1 MLLSS
6 FTPVSDEKNLS
17 PRRFVSRLIL
27 CCFLGIF
34 TLPCFSKTSDTPSLE
49 DAARALARRVA
60 AALHGAQVT
69 YDAQNRSSLDAA
81 EFASVSAAFADELQR
96 EGIKVV
102 SADSGTSVSITVT
115 QSPTQYL
122 AVAQIQRKENPE
134 TLLETLGSVKGLT
147 EAATTFSLELRRE
160 LLFSQDTPILD
171 VFFDADSTTAFALG
185 PQEIRSYTRQSD
197 RWALTNAER
206 LPRHQAPAR
215 SERGVFGFGIEM
227 ASAEFSNELCQ
238 MYFLPDAKPKG
249 WHCEKDAT
257 AMRVRG
263 VSAESSDSEKR
274 GPWLSTAQF
283 EVDGKIR
290 RVITGQDGLARL
302 YDDRSEPVATFSG
315 WGSEVASLHSGCGSG
330 WQLLVTSSTD
340 WTKPDAIQA
349 VEVRDRRAVPVSAP
363 MEFSGPIVALHTPG
377 TRAVDPTTPTS
388 QAFAVDH
395 NLQTGRYDAYLLSI
409 TCAH

>member
-1 MLLSS
+1 MPRFSQA
-6 FTPVSDEKNLS
+6 SDA
-17 PRRFVSRLIL
+17 
-27 CCFLGIF
+27 
-34 TLPCFSKTSDTPSLE
+34 PSLE
-49 DAARALARRVA
+49 VAARVLARRVA
-60 AALHGAQVT
+60 AALRGAQVT
-69 YDAQNRSSLDAA
+69 YEAQNRSSLDAA

-96 EGIKVV
+96 EGIKVG

-115 QSPTQYL
+115 QSPTQYV
-122 AVAQIQRKENPE
+122 AVAQIQRKENPA

-147 EAATTFSLELRRE
+147 ESATTFSLELRRE
-160 LLFSQDTPILD
+160 LLFSQDAPILD

-185 PQEIRSYTRQSD
+185 PQEISSYTRQSD
-197 RWALTNAER
+197 RWAFTNTER

-215 SERGVFGFGIEM
+215 VERGLFGFGIDM

-238 MYFLPDAKPKG
+238 VYFLPDAKPKG

-263 VSAESSDSEKR
+263 VSWDAANGDKR
-274 GPWLSTAQF
+274 GAWFSAAQF
-283 EVDGKIR
+283 EADGKIF

-302 YDDRSEPVATFSG
+302 YDDRSEPVATFSS
-315 WGSEVASLHSGCGSG
+315 WGSEIASLRSGCGSG

-363 MEFSGPIVALHTPG
+363 MEFSGPIVALRTPG
-377 TRAVDPTTPTS
+377 TRAVDPTTPTA
-388 QAFAVDH
+388 QAFAIDH